1 MRPEEQEPAQV
12 LHPEEEGDEDGPC
25 LEVSAENGDEAG
37 EPADRLLGG
46 VEVVVAEELLITGT
60 ATITSSM
67 ITVPDRVTEVEVE
80 MTTTE
85 ETLTMTEK
93 IEDTREIT

>member
-1 MRPEEQEPAQV
+1 
-12 LHPEEEGDEDGPC
+12 
-25 LEVSAENGDEAG
+25 
-37 EPADRLLGG
+37 
-46 VEVVVAEELLITGT
+46 VVAEELLITGT